1 MVGLP
6 VVTKGLNM
14 SDFLHLS
21 SSFVLATFPIN
32 FQNQF
37 LWKLK
42 PYNNHI
48 QFFFLLF
55 FQENV
60 FNLSAVDLQSRE
72 VGELVFF
79 CRNKNVS
86 LRTRSFGRTSTIKR
100 KRRLQEKTF

>member
-42 PYNNHI
+42 PYNNRI

-60 FNLSAVDLQSRE
+60 FNLSAVDLQRRE

-79 CRNKNVS
+79 LLKQKRFFRNKVIWED
-86 LRTRSFGRTSTIKR
+86 FHY
-100 KRRLQEKTF
+100 